1 MKLYVITG
9 LSGAGKSRAMGIL
22 EDAGFFC
29 VDNMPPALLPK
40 LSEICSQSQGKIDK
54 VAMAADIR
62 GGILFGALFNALNE
76 LKENGISYKIIFM
89 EADTPT
95 LINRYKESRRRH
107 PLIGSGDGSVENAIE
122 KEVELLSEV
131 RNRADL
137 IIDTTNTTVNQLKEY
152 LLNAAAADNKNKD
165 TAIPMMVNVMSFGFK
180 YGIPLGSDIV
190 LDVRF
195 LPNPFYEAVLREKT
209 GLEKEVVK
217 YIFKHSASKEFLN
230 KTQDYLEYLLPH
242 YVEEGKAMLE
252 ISIGCTGGRHRS
264 VAIAE
269 KISAFLKKKGYLV
282 NVEHRDIGR

>member
-76 LKENGISYKIIFM
+76 LKENGIPYKIIFM
-89 EADTPT
+89 EAETPT

-107 PLIGSGDGSVENAIE
+107 PLLGSGDGSVEKAIE

-152 LLNAAAADNKNKD
+152 LLSAAATDTENKD

-195 LPNPFYEAVLREKT
+195 LPNPFYEAALREKT
-209 GLEKEVVK
+209 GLDKEVIK
-217 YIFKHSASKEFLN
+217 YIFNHSVSKEFLK
-230 KTQDYLEYLLPH
+230 KTQNYLEYLLPH

-252 ISIGCTGGRHRS
+252 ISVGCTGGRHRS
-264 VAIAE
+264 VAVAE
-269 KISAFLKKKGYLV
+269 KISAFLKKNGYIV
-282 NVEHRDIGR
+282 SVEHRDIIR